1 LPNAAFFGNKHSMT
15 LLQEA
20 IIYLAAAVVAVPL
33 CKKLGLG
40 AVLGYLVAGMLIGP
54 GGLGLIG
61 DVEAVL
67 HFSELGVTLLLFL
80 IGLELQPAR
89 LWQMRRLVFGLGGAQ
104 LVLTT
109 AAIAGVLCAFGQ
121 SLSMAV
127 LVGLGL
133 SLSSTAGALQLLAE
147 KNQMADK
154 HGRAAF
160 GILLLQD
167 LAVIPLMAALPVLA
181 GDSSYDTQ
189 DMGLRALRVLVILGA
204 VAASKFVL
212 RPLLR
217 LVASVH
223 MHELFAAVSLLVV
236 VGIAELVGSV
246 GLSMGLGAFL
256 AGMLFADSEYR
267 HALEADI
274 EPFKG
279 LLLGL
284 FFMAVGMSVNVELIA
299 AQPAQLAAAVAAL
312 VGIKALVLFATG
324 LPALKSR
331 ESAVLLSMTLSQG
344 GEFAFVIF
352 SLATT
357 LQLMDRSLY
366 DFLLATVTL
375 SMAVT
380 PLLFAA
386 YGRWM
391 PRRPQR
397 RRRPDVDV
405 APETETPV
413 IIAGFG
419 RIGQVIGRI
428 LRARRIPFTALDTNP
443 EHIDFI
449 KKYGN
454 KVFYGDASRLDI
466 LRAAKAETARVFVLA
481 ISDEE
486 RSLRCAM
493 AVQKHFPHL
502 LIVAR
507 ARNRN
512 HAYRLMNLGITHV
525 MRETYYTSLKMTS
538 DVLTGVGLTYSD
550 SKAAVERFVE
560 NDLRLMRDTAGFF
573 TDEERLMKASKRARR
588 ELQRL
593 FEEEL

>member
-1 LPNAAFFGNKHSMT
+1 MT

-20 IIYLAAAVVAVPL
+20 IIYLAAAVVAVPIF
-33 CKKLGLG
+33 KKLGLG
-40 AVLGYLVAGMLIGP
+40 AVLGYLVAGLVIGP
-54 GGLGLIG
+54 HGLGLIG

-104 LVLTT
+104 LLLTT
-109 AAIAGVLCAFGQ
+109 AAIGGILVALGQ
-121 SLSMAV
+121 TPSMAILIGV
-127 LVGLGL
+127 GL
-133 SLSSTAGALQLLAE
+133 SLSSTASALQLLAE
-147 KNQMADK
+147 KNQLADR

-160 GILLLQD
+160 GILLMQD
-167 LAVIPLMAALPVLA
+167 LAVIPLMSVLPVLA
-181 GDSSYDTQ
+181 GTETPETSN
-189 DMGLRALRVLVILGA
+189 MGLRALSVVLVLGG
-204 VAASKFVL
+204 VAASKFLL

-217 LVASVH
+217 IIASVH
-223 MHELFAAVSLLVV
+223 THELFCAVSLLVV
-236 VGIAELVGSV
+236 VGISELVGSV

-284 FFMAVGMSVNVELIA
+284 FFMAVGMSVNLDLIVE
-299 AQPAQLAAAVAAL
+299 QPLMLVAAVVSL
-312 VGIKALVLFATG
+312 VVVKALVLYTIG
-324 LPALKSR
+324 RPVLKGGD
-331 ESAVLLSMTLSQG
+331 SAVYLGMTLSQG

-352 SLATT
+352 SLALS
-357 LQLMDRSLY
+357 LQLMETSVY

-380 PLLFAA
+380 PVLFWA
-386 YGRWM
+386 YERFIR
-391 PRRPQR
+391 PRARQR
-397 RRRPDVDV
+397 RVKRPVDV
-405 APETETPV
+405 APEEDTPV

-419 RIGQVIGRI
+419 RVGQVIGRV
-428 LRARRIPFTALDTNP
+428 LRARHIPFTALDTNP

-466 LRAAKAETARVFVLA
+466 LRAARADKAQVFVLA

-486 RSLRCAM
+486 RSLRCAA
-493 AVQKHFPHL
+493 AVQANFPHL

-507 ARNRN
+507 ARNRK
-512 HAYRLMNLGITHV
+512 HAYRLMSLGITHV
-525 MRETYYTSLKMTS
+525 MRETLHSSLKMTV
-538 DVLTGVGLTYSD
+538 DVLKGVGLTYSE
-550 SKAAVERFVE
+550 SKSSIERFLE
-560 NDLRLMRDTAGFF
+560 HDDGLMKDTAGFY
-573 TDEERLMKASKRARR
+573 TDEKRVMRAAKEARR

-593 FEEEL
+593 FEDEIH